1 MLGLL
6 IGAVALGGGFVA
18 TRNFVR
24 RRLRFVD
31 AVQKPVA
38 PLVAGVA
45 AGLAGTVVALPLGVL
60 LPVTVWTAAAFG
72 VGVAGGVAS
81 GRRRPELPPGS

>member
-6 IGAVALGGGFVA
+6 IGAAALGGGFVT

-31 AVQKPVA
+31 AVQKPAA
-38 PLVAGVA
+38 PLLV
-45 AGLAGTVVALPLGVL
+45 GLAAAAVV
-60 LPVTVWTAAAFG
+60 LPVAFLPVVTVGTAVAFG
-72 VGVAGGVAS
+72 VGVAGGVAA
-81 GRRRPELPPGS
+81 GRKHDPARG